1 MTSDTSTT
9 ASYPGLSDDTLYEL
23 EKLVATGQLT
33 EEGQQRIEQVLDVRT
48 VERVLEIIDYATGLA
63 SLSTADAL
71 AFLEQ
76 IETGVEW
83 RMADFREELRT
94 NDCVS

>member
-33 EEGQQRIEQVLDVRT
+33 KAGQQRLKLFLEVRT
-48 VERVLEIIDYATGLA
+48 VERALEIIDYATGPA

-71 AFLEQ
+71 AFLGQ
-76 IETGVEW
+76 IETGVNW
-83 RMADFREELRT
+83 RMADLREELT
-94 NDCVS
+94 GK

>member
-9 ASYPGLSDDTLYEL
+9 ASYPGLSDDTFYEL
-23 EKLVATGQLT
+23 EKLVATGKLT

-48 VERVLEIIDYATGLA
+48 VERVLEIIDYATGPA
-63 SLSTADAL
+63 STPTADAL

-76 IETGVEW
+76 IEIEANR
-83 RMADFREELRT
+83 RMANCRVELRT

>member
-1 MTSDTSTT
+1 MTSNASTT
-9 ASYPGLSDDTLYEL
+9 TSYPGLSDDTLYEL

-33 EEGQQRIEQVLDVRT
+33 KDGRERLKVFLEVRT
-48 VERVLEIIDYATGLA
+48 VEQVLEIIDYATGPA

-76 IETGVEW
+76 IETEANW
-83 RMADFREELRT
+83 RTANFREALRT